1 MAEKKGGLIKGLFTR
16 ASKCLMSDG
25 VTSVEDEIKLKTL
38 FSDNVNFTN
47 GAAIVYGSQMNFTNN
62 RPVMVRI
69 GDANAPAIASPYA
82 NGVDFFIILPISQSY
97 SGQLQVSIYGFGW
110 N

>member
-1 MAEKKGGLIKGLFTR
+1 MAEYKGKLLKGIFTK

-25 VTSVEDEIKLKTL
+25 QTSVEDEIKLKTL
-38 FSDNVNFTN
+38 FSGNLSFTN
-47 GAAIVYGSQMNFTNN
+47 GAAVVYGSQMNFTNN
-62 RPVMVRI
+62 RPIMVRI

-82 NGVDFFIILPISQSY
+82 NGVDYFIILPISQGY
-97 SGQLQVSIYGFGW
+97 TGPLQVSIYGFGW